1 LAPDGADVVMMD
13 TENVP
18 ISRAALLRI
27 KQEKATVSVIAGRR
41 NRNGYAGGLSVTA
54 TSSRTSDD
62 HEAIKIKQKVAWA
75 KVHTARAMAVQ
86 SNLAKHLGQ
95 LVN

>member
-1 LAPDGADVVMMD
+1 MGIQKLAPDGADVVMMD

-27 KQEKATVSVIAGRR
+27 KQEKVAVSVIAGRH
-41 NRNGYAGGLSVTA
+41 NRNGYADGLSVTSAA

-75 KVHTARAMAVQ
+75 KVHTA
-86 SNLAKHLGQ
+86 
-95 LVN
+95 